1 MRMTHVMATTG
12 ALCLI
17 LGFGSAVTR
26 AQSGD
31 AKAATVLAQA
41 RKALGGEQK
50 LAAMKGLSIR
60 GSFRRDPQTP
70 PGGGGGSVFISMS
83 GPGPGGPGGGPGGG
97 QMAGDLEIDVEFP
110 DKYIKVDVGTG
121 MMAMTRTEGFEG
133 DRPFTDLSSSQPGMR
148 VTANR
153 LDDPAARQ
161 LALRRSREDLA
172 RLLLGVIAGTQPSF
186 AVTYTYAGQA
196 ESPDGKADVIDVKGA
211 DTFAARLFLDAQS
224 HLPLMLTYVAP
235 EPRMVMR
242 TSRDGNA
249 PQAVAAGHGGGGT
262 FTARTPEGQSPEEK
276 ERMQQAMKEAEA
288 APAKMIE
295 YRLFFTDFREVN
307 GLSLPHHITRGTAEK
322 TTEEWEIK
330 SYKVNPALKAD
341 RFKVGS

>member
-1 MRMTHVMATTG
+1 MRMKEALVTVTG
-12 ALCLI
+12 LI
-17 LGFGSAVTR
+17 AVLGFGGAALR

-31 AKAATVLAQA
+31 AKATAVLAQA

-50 LAAMKGLSIR
+50 LAALKALSIR
-60 GSFRRDPQTP
+60 GTYRREASAM
-70 PGGGGGSVFISMS
+70 PGSGGGSVFISMV
-83 GPGPGGPGGGPGGG
+83 GPGPGGPGGGPGG

-110 DKYIKVDVGTG
+110 DKYIKVDAGTG

-133 DRPFTDLSSSQPGMR
+133 DRPFSDISSSQPGMR
-148 VTANR
+148 VTGNR

-161 LALRRSREDLA
+161 LALRRSREDAA
-172 RLLLGVIAGTQPSF
+172 RLLLGIIAGTQPSF

-211 DTFAARLFLDAQS
+211 DNFAARLFLDAQS
-224 HLPLMLTYVAP
+224 HLPLMLTYIAP
-235 EPRMVMR
+235 EPRIMTR
-242 TSRDGNA
+242 TSRENS
-249 PQAVAAGHGGGGT
+249 PPSTVVAGHAGG
-262 FTARTPEGQSPEEK
+262 AAAHRTPQDRPQEEK
-276 ERMQQAMKEAEA
+276 DQMQKMMQEAEA
-288 APAKMIE
+288 APPKMIE

-307 GLSLPHHITRGTAEK
+307 GLSLPHHISRGTAEK
-322 TTEEWEIK
+322 TTEEWDIK